1 MFTMS
6 TGVGMGLCAL
16 IYVLLLIFNRKRCF
30 SFVSGNKVSVVMIL
44 YLLTIGLTVTPTVNA
59 VMIVIVLLS
68 TIFQKKKMNRNVY
81 MSRGSFILILLVST
95 YLILNTIIIYSNKKY
110 NPEFNP
116 YIGLIEMITYFLY
129 FIALSILDL
138 SERDRQLLIEDA
150 SIYLIGVFIIGMLG
164 IIDKEAALF
173 GRMSAIFRNPNLLGV
188 YSAIIFALNFQYSHS
203 IISKRIKLMIIG
215 LSFILVLLS
224 QSRVAW
230 IGIIVYFM
238 MVFFKSNINS
248 KLKYILMTVMLSFIM
263 LIIFKDEILYL
274 FQTRIVTAF
283 NMEDFSTSDRVGLIK
298 AALDI
303 YEDHKFFGT
312 GIRSFLE
319 EVKKYRYSFWSLHVM
334 HPHNAYLEMLQS
346 LGLAGFLLYLV
357 TIVNILIHKSNK
369 DRNFIFVFIM
379 FLAMGLLNRLFNEY
393 STTIFLWTVLAFI

>member
-1 MFTMS
+1 MS

-68 TIFQKKKMNRNVY
+68 AIFQKKKMNRNVY

-173 GRMSAIFRNPNLLGV
+173 GRMSEIFRNPNLLGV

-230 IGIIVYFM
+230 IGIMVYFM

>member
-1 MFTMS
+1 
-6 TGVGMGLCAL
+6 
-16 IYVLLLIFNRKRCF
+16 
-30 SFVSGNKVSVVMIL
+30 
-44 YLLTIGLTVTPTVNA
+44 
-59 VMIVIVLLS
+59 
-68 TIFQKKKMNRNVY
+68 
-81 MSRGSFILILLVST
+81 
-95 YLILNTIIIYSNKKY
+95 
-110 NPEFNP
+110 
-116 YIGLIEMITYFLY
+116 
-129 FIALSILDL
+129 
-138 SERDRQLLIEDA
+138 
-150 SIYLIGVFIIGMLG
+150 
-164 IIDKEAALF
+164 
-173 GRMSAIFRNPNLLGV
+173 
-188 YSAIIFALNFQYSHS
+188 
-203 IISKRIKLMIIG
+203 
-215 LSFILVLLS
+215 
-224 QSRVAW
+224 
-230 IGIIVYFM
+230 M